1 LTCSFQQIKCHS
13 DCIFYHKLQRK
24 RFSEKHNRQSQL
36 KTQNY
41 PPQVKV
47 CLENVTNLKCLV
59 KCDDIVTFGN
69 VFSFLGKETV
79 FSKEMFCLQTTGL
92 WTIDPFFVSFFF
104 KQDFLHGFLG
114 WLDWSIMYDKK
125 IAFKILSSVN
135 LQNLELDL
143 DCGATFKDG
152 ATFGEQENFDHLY
165 TACLLPICAIL
176 SLFICYCMLFAAEH
190 CGIYKLGSN
199 LSLPE

>member
-1 LTCSFQQIKCHS
+1 MFKWILTCSIEQIKCHS

-104 KQDFLHGFLG
+104 KQDFLHGILG

-125 IAFKILSSVN
+125 IAFKIHSSVN

-143 DCGATFKDG
+143 DCGDTFKDYG
-152 ATFGEQENFDHLY
+152 ATFGE
-165 TACLLPICAIL
+165 
-176 SLFICYCMLFAAEH
+176 
-190 CGIYKLGSN
+190 
-199 LSLPE
+199 